1 MSEAY
6 RIRRFH
12 HVTEAKHGRLRK
24 EKLVPLLDRLAAYHV
39 MKDEIDDLL
48 STDEAMQLRMD
59 DIDTLEEILN
69 IVQNLLEGDWLIDY
83 KSDEHPVYLMKFKE
97 YSYQPH
103 KHLFIKHFGEVSHV
117 FEVKPADLP
126 PDVLEPLLHASHLE
140 TLPLSVSNMLD
151 KYEVLALALEQQ
163 AEKEKEEKDEPKQA
177 SGLKRGRP
185 SKNGPVIVRKA
196 PAKGSVP
203 SMDIPSFT
211 RSEFTGHSIAKLR
224 KNKSK

>member
-6 RIRRFH
+6 RIKRFH
-12 HVTEAKHGRLRK
+12 HVTETKHGRLRK
-24 EKLVPLLDRLAAYHV
+24 EKLVPLLDRLAAYHI

-59 DIDTLEEILN
+59 DIDVLEDTLG
-69 IVQNLLEGDWLIDY
+69 VMQNLLEGDWLIDY

-126 PDVLEPLLHASHLE
+126 PDVLEPLLHASHLA

-163 AEKEKEEKDEPKQA
+163 AEKEKEEHDEPKKA

-185 SKNGPVIVRKA
+185 SKNGPVIIRKTA
-196 PAKGSVP
+196 AKGKINSVDVP
-203 SMDIPSFT
+203 SFA
-211 RSEFTGHSIAKLR
+211 RSQFMGHSINKLR
-224 KNKSK
+224 KNNPK